1 MSETGTVKW
10 FSNEKGF
17 GFIEREGGEDV
28 FVHFSA
34 ITMDGYKSLT
44 EGQKVEF
51 EVVQGPK
58 GAQAAN
64 VTAARGFPDSSFE
77 RRAPG
82 GARRVERMER
92 DGDRQGRRCCTSR
105 GSRASTCDRTRST
118 G

>member
-1 MSETGTVKW
+1 MSEIGTVKW

-64 VTAARGFPDSSFE
+64 VTAALAFRIRASCTTGPGRGPSSF
-77 RRAPG
+77 
-82 GARRVERMER
+82 
-92 DGDRQGRRCCTSR
+92 R
-105 GSRASTCDRTRST
+105 G
-118 G
+118 

>member
-1 MSETGTVKW
+1 MAQGTVKW
-10 FSNEKGF
+10 FSNEKGY

-44 EGQKVEF
+44 EGQRVEF

-64 VTAARGFPDSSFE
+64 VTAALDTFSESSFE
-77 RRAPG
+77 RAPEK
-82 GARRVERMER
+82 GARSHLEGWARWQSHAKRF
-92 DGDRQGRRCCTSR
+92 CTSPSWR
-105 GSRASTCDRTRST
+105 GSS
-118 G
+118 